1 MNAALDGFDQDEGAE
16 ETEDV
21 REEAGEKEQPAD
33 VRLQRVGLEQRLA
46 DLEQKQKQIQEALE
60 RELDAPSLQAKGPA
74 QKEES
79 KKVQLQE
86 DDTFLDEEL
95 DNAGNSAMVE
105 TERDRLI
112 RLVRVLTWLLELQL
126 LLTSVF

>member
-1 MNAALDGFDQDEGAE
+1 MTREITAVNAALDGFNQDEGTE

-21 REEAGEKEQPAD
+21 IEEAGEKEQPAD

-46 DLEQKQKQIQEALE
+46 DLEEKQRQILEALE

-74 QKEES
+74 QEKES
-79 KKVQLQE
+79 KKFQLQE
-86 DDTFLDEEL
+86 DDRFLDEEL
-95 DNAGNSAMVE
+95 DTAGNSTMVE

-112 RLVRVLTWLLELQL
+112 RLVRVLT
-126 LLTSVF
+126 

>member
-1 MNAALDGFDQDEGAE
+1 MHAALDGFDQDEGAE

-46 DLEQKQKQIQEALE
+46 DLEQKQRQIWEASE
-60 RELDAPSLQAKGPA
+60 RELDTPSVQAKGLA
-74 QKEES
+74 QKKES
-79 KKVQLQE
+79 EKVQLQE
-86 DDTFLDEEL
+86 DDKLLDEEL

-112 RLVRVLTWLLELQL
+112 RLVRVLT
-126 LLTSVF
+126 

>member
-1 MNAALDGFDQDEGAE
+1 MTREITAVHAALDGFDQDEGAE

-46 DLEQKQKQIQEALE
+46 DLEQKQRQIWEASE
-60 RELDAPSLQAKGPA
+60 RELDTPSVQAKGLA
-74 QKEES
+74 QKKES
-79 KKVQLQE
+79 EKVQLQE
-86 DDTFLDEEL
+86 DDKLLDEEL

-112 RLVRVLTWLLELQL
+112 RLVRVLT
-126 LLTSVF
+126 